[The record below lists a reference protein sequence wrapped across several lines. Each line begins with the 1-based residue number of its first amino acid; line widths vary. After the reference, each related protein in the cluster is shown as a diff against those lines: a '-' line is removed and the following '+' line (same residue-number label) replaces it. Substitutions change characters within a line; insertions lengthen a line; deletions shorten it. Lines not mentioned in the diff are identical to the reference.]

1 MPKTT
6 NAEEAQQFCEDL
18 QDILQ
23 LIPKTKQ
30 NKTKNKQ
37 TNIKNQ
43 DVLFMIGDWIAK
55 VGSPEIPGIT
65 GKFGLGV
72 QNEARQRLTDF

>member
-30 NKTKNKQ
+30 KTNKQ
-37 TNIKNQ
+37 T
-43 DVLFMIGDWIAK
+43 
-55 VGSPEIPGIT
+55 
-65 GKFGLGV
+65 
-72 QNEARQRLTDF
+72 

>member
-30 NKTKNKQ
+30 NKKQ
-37 TNIKNQ
+37 TNKHKKPRC
-43 DVLFMIGDWIAK
+43 LFHDR
-55 VGSPEIPGIT
+55 
-65 GKFGLGV
+65 GLDCKSRKSRDTW
-72 QNEARQRLTDF
+72 NNRKIWPWSTK